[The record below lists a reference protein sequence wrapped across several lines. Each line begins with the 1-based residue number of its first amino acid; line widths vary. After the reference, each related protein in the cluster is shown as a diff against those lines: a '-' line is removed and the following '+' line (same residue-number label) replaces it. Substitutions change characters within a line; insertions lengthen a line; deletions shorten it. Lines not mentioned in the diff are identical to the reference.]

1 MKKFIKNIIFSIL
14 VLIFVIFFYLF
25 FVLFPSLSCID
36 SSYRVS
42 FIKNKITGSC
52 SYTYTCTADPIRER
66 PKFLYTT
73 SCSKNDALNSLNKE
87 SKYKV
92 EVERLVDSCEKFC
105 TTTSSDPFCNFKTQN
120 PELNCKEILD
130 TVKP

>member
-14 VLIFVIFFYLF
+14 IVILVVFCYLF

-42 FIKNKITGSC
+42 FIKNRITGSC
-52 SYTYTCTADPIRER
+52 SYTYTCTADPIREFPR
-66 PKFLYTT
+66 FFYTP
-73 SCSKNDALNSLNKE
+73 SCSKNDALFALKKG
-87 SKYKV
+87 SKYKI
-92 EVERLVDSCEKFC
+92 EVGNLVDRCETFC
-105 TTTSSDPFCNFKTQN
+105 TKTYSDHFCNFTTQN

-130 TVKP
+130 NVKP